1 MHVNRE
7 ATVMPLGNL
16 EGIEQDFAEAALD
29 NALWVKA
36 LERVAIATNSFGAV
50 LLPVTGRI
58 ISAVPFTENLTPSFE
73 TYIRDDWYHRDERHR
88 GISIMRTKG
97 AVDDLDMF
105 SPDEINKHAY
115 YQEFLAPHRLRWFG
129 GVGIKCD
136 KDFWC
141 LSIQR
146 TIDQEPFSTSEKNQ
160 LAKLSKSLSG
170 TAAIASAIGG
180 ATAAGAL
187 DAFEISGRGAALVNR
202 DGKIFKINK
211 VAEQLLNGDIRIT
224 KGRLVAVDSEAG
236 IALERALN
244 ELINRPSSA
253 ALRPPIAF
261 ARRGRYPLLAYPT
274 RLSSMTRNVL
284 SDCQAL
290 VIFVDTEAG
299 SRPSESALQMVFHL
313 SDAEARLAA
322 RVASGEALET
332 SAERLGIAKETSRSQ
347 LKSIFAKTGCH
358 RHSELVAVLS
368 NFLKGERTNE

>member
-1 MHVNRE
+1 
-7 ATVMPLGNL
+7 MPFENL
-16 EGIEQDFAEAALD
+16 ECIEEAFAEAALD
-29 NALWVKA
+29 PLLWVKA
-36 LERVAIATNSFGAV
+36 LTRVATVTNSYGAI

-58 ISAVPFTENLTPSFE
+58 ISAVPFTENLAPSFE
-73 TYIRDDWYHRDERHR
+73 TYIREDWYHRDERHR
-88 GISIMRTKG
+88 GISIMRNTG
-97 AVDDLDMF
+97 VADDLELVG
-105 SPDEINKHAY
+105 SEEIDKHPY

-129 GVGIKCD
+129 GIGISCG

-146 TIDQEPFSTSEKNQ
+146 TIHQDPFSTSEKNQ
-160 LAKLSKSLSG
+160 LAKLSKRLSG

-202 DGKIFKINK
+202 DGKIFKLNK
-211 VAEQLLNGDIRIT
+211 VAEKLLSGDVRIV
-224 KGRLVAVDSEAG
+224 KGRLVAANPEASA
-236 IALERALN
+236 ALDRALN
-244 ELINRPSSA
+244 ELINQPSSG

-261 ARRGRYPLLAYPT
+261 SRKGRYPLLAYPT

-284 SDCQAL
+284 ADCQAL
-290 VIFVDTEAG
+290 VIFVDTETG
-299 SRPSESALQMVFHL
+299 PRPPENAIQMVFHL

-322 RVASGEALET
+322 VVASGESLER

-368 NFLKGERTNE
+368 TFLKDGR